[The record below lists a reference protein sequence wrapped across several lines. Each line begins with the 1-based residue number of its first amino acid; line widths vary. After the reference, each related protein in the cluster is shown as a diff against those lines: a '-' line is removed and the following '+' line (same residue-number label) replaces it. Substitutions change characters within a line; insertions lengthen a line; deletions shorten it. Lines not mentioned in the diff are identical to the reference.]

1 MSKTAGYQPLAGRVV
16 MVTGGARRIGAALS
30 RGLHDAGAQL
40 VIHCKES
47 TSEAESLCESLESH
61 RPNSTSWLK
70 ADLLDYAALPDL
82 ARRAADAFG
91 RLDALINNASTFY
104 PTPVGSIT
112 GDDFDDLIGTNL
124 KAPLF
129 LSQAAAPYLSRHNG
143 TIINLVDIHS
153 RRPLP
158 NHAVYCAAKAGLEA
172 LTRSLAKDLAP
183 SIRVNA
189 IAPGAI
195 LWPETGLDDS
205 SREEVIRSTA
215 LERAGDPG
223 DIVACAR
230 YLIAEAGYVTG
241 QTIAVDGGRGLGW

>member
-1 MSKTAGYQPLAGRVV
+1 MSKTTGYQSLEGRVV

-30 RGLHDAGAQL
+30 RGLHAAGARII
-40 VIHCKES
+40 VHYKDS
-47 TSEAESLCESLESH
+47 ASEAESLCQSLESH
-61 RPNSTSWLK
+61 RRNSTRWLR

-82 ARRAADAFG
+82 IEQAVTAFG

-112 GDDFDDLIGTNL
+112 ENDFEDLVGTNL

-129 LSQAAAPYLSRHNG
+129 LSQAAAPYLSEHNG
-143 TIINLVDIHS
+143 TIVNLVDIQG
-153 RRPLP
+153 RRPIR
-158 NHAVYCAAKAGLEA
+158 NHAVYCVAKAGLEA
-172 LTRSLAKDLAP
+172 LTMSLAKDLAP
-183 SIRVNA
+183 SVRVNA

-205 SREEVIRSTA
+205 SRDGIIRNTP
-215 LERAGDPG
+215 LGRVGDPD

-230 YLIAEAGYVTG
+230 YRIADAGLVTG
-241 QTIAVDGGRGLGW
+241 QTIAGDGVRGLG

>member
-1 MSKTAGYQPLAGRVV
+1 MSKTPGYQSLDGSVV
-16 MVTGGARRIGAALS
+16 MVTGGARRIGAALC
-30 RGLHDAGAQL
+30 RGMHDAGANV
-40 VIHCKES
+40 VIHCKDS
-47 TSEAESLCESLESH
+47 TSEAESLYESLESH
-61 RPNSTSWLK
+61 RPNSASWLR

-82 ARRAADAFG
+82 VRRAVGAFG
-91 RLDALINNASTFY
+91 RLDALVNNASTFY

-112 GDDFDDLIGTNL
+112 EDDFEDLVGTNL

-129 LSQAAAPYLSRHNG
+129 LSQAAAPYLSKHNG

-153 RRPLP
+153 RRPIR

-172 LTRSLAKDLAP
+172 LTRSLAIDLAP

-205 SREEVIRSTA
+205 SRAEVIRRTP
-215 LERAGDPG
+215 LGRAGDPG

-230 YLIAEAGYVTG
+230 YLIAGAGYVTG